1 MPDFSLAFS
10 ISALAFSC
18 GVIWL
23 SSQATNMEPSN
34 PNRLITELLL
44 AQYAA
49 LLMVLTAG
57 VYIGL
62 VLTQEQQPRIELDV
76 ALSTGFILLAAI
88 AITWV
93 PEKALT
99 ALAVAWTAHAMI
111 DLGHIAEL
119 LSPIRPSW
127 YPTTCALHDVV
138 LAGFCYLPVW
148 RR

>member
-23 SSQATNMEPSN
+23 SSQAANMEPSN
-34 PNRLITELLL
+34 PNRLVAELRL

-49 LLMVLTAG
+49 LLIVLTAG

-62 VLTQEQQPRIELDV
+62 AMAQEHHPRVELDI
-76 ALSTGFILLAAI
+76 AFSTGFILLAAI

-93 PEKALT
+93 PERALT
-99 ALAVAWTAHAMI
+99 TLAMAWTAHAII

-119 LSPIRPSW
+119 FSPIRPAW
-127 YPTTCALHDVV
+127 YPTTCAMHNVV
-138 LAGFCYLPVW
+138 IAGFCYLPVW

>member
-1 MPDFSLAFS
+1 MPDISLAFS
-10 ISALAFSC
+10 VTALTFSC
-18 GVIWL
+18 GVVWL
-23 SSQATNMEPSN
+23 SSQAANMEVSN
-34 PNRLITELLL
+34 PNRLITEFRL

-62 VLTQEQQPRIELDV
+62 ALAQEQQPRFELEI
-76 ALSTGFILLAAI
+76 AFSTGFILLATLAT
-88 AITWV
+88 TWA

-99 ALAVAWTAHAMI
+99 GLALGWLLHAII
-111 DLGHIAEL
+111 DLGHIAEV
-119 LSPIRPSW
+119 LSVMRPSW
-127 YPTTCALHDVV
+127 YPTTCAIHNVV